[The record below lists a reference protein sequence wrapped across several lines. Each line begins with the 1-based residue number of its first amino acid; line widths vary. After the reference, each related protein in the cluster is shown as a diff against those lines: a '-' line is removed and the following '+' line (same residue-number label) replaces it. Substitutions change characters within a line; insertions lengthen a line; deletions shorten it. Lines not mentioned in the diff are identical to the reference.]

1 MTICNHFGC
10 LLALFIFIFFSVKS
24 ELNDMKTDYITRC
37 KKEVLIIIIHE
48 IANDVKKNC
57 FEKYFLSK
65 YGISILRLDLCTT
78 V

>member
-1 MTICNHFGC
+1 
-10 LLALFIFIFFSVKS
+10 
-24 ELNDMKTDYITRC
+24 MKTDYITRC

-48 IANDVKKNC
+48 IANDVKKKN

>member
-48 IANDVKKNC
+48 IANDVKKKL
-57 FEKYFLSK
+57 F
-65 YGISILRLDLCTT
+65 
-78 V
+78 